1 MIQTLDIRPPTTCQ
15 APNCPYQTALH
26 RLQIGTPGE
35 ALLEAYKPRPYAE
48 LINGKSVASAGCVP
62 ILHMRH
68 FQKNKRLSDAL
79 VKDITSRHKA

>member
-1 MIQTLDIRPPTTCQ
+1 M
-15 APNCPYQTALH
+15 
-26 RLQIGTPGE
+26 
-35 ALLEAYKPRPYAE
+35 EAYKPRPYAE